1 MTPDAGRRRGTYSPA
16 AAVDLYWLPL
26 GAGGW
31 SVRRNGRVY
40 EAIAARRARREVDDL
55 YHAALA
61 VRDGDRTYVIEMA
74 PVWNT
79 DDGRR
84 GVVREGPVGL
94 RWLGRSR
101 WFRYEVRLWQ
111 DGRIPDVAQAVASPV
126 RTSSSHAQV
135 ASLLRVLPTVP
146 PLTWGRDELGAGEM
160 WNSNSLISWLLARS
174 GHDMTTIRPPAHGRA
189 PGWQAGLV
197 LASRQL
203 QGAGGRQWGGR
214 PQSGR

>member
-1 MTPDAGRRRGTYSPA
+1 MTGTSSPGA
-16 AAVDLYWLPL
+16 AIDLYWLPL

-55 YHAALA
+55 YHSALA
-61 VRDGDRTYVIEMA
+61 VRDGDHEFVIEMA

-79 DDGRR
+79 DSARR
-84 GVVREGPVGL
+84 GVVREGPVGA

-111 DGRIPDVAQAVASPV
+111 DGRIPDAAEAVASPV
-126 RTSSSHAQV
+126 RTSTSHAQV
-135 ASLLRVLPTVP
+135 AMLLQVLPTVP

-160 WNSNSLISWLLARS
+160 WNSNSLVSWLLARS
-174 GHDMTTIRPPAHGRA
+174 GHPMSTIHPPVHGRA
-189 PGWQAGLV
+189 PGWRAGLV
-197 LASRQL
+197 LASRQV
-203 QGAGGRQWGGR
+203 A
-214 PQSGR
+214 PS